1 MTTTPN
7 SIVRGRDV
15 MSTRIISIDG
25 MATVKE
31 AAAKM
36 RVEKVQSLLVEKRHE
51 DDAWGLITVQDIIT
65 GVLIPGKKAED
76 VNVYEIMTKP
86 IFSVQADMDIRYIAR
101 LLHRVNMRR
110 APVEENGKL
119 VGMITLSSLVL
130 ENDLF
135 FR

>member
-1 MTTTPN
+1 M
-7 SIVRGRDV
+7 
-15 MSTRIISIDG
+15 IS
-25 MATVKE
+25 A
-31 AAAKM
+31 
-36 RVEKVQSLLVEKRHE
+36 LLMEKRHE
-51 DDAWGLITVQDIIT
+51 DNAWGLVTVQDIIT

-101 LLHRVNMRR
+101 LLHRVSMRR

-130 ENDLF
+130 ENDVF
-135 FR
+135 MR